1 MKRWLAAIGVLTI
14 TALGLGYWGYQEH
27 NSKLMLQT
35 AVNNNYQRAFYN
47 LADHVQTMEVL
58 LGKSLVLSGPEKN
71 AQFFE
76 QISQQ
81 SIQALDNLTQLP
93 VGDALLGRTA
103 KFLTQLGDYSNTLA
117 KQVSEGKTLTQEQWA
132 TVNRLYNQSS
142 ELNKELNKIHN
153 SIADGS
159 LNLYELAITAS
170 NRLAKEGQK
179 LATDNFQTM
188 DRQMQAYPTLIYDG
202 PFSDDMEQG
211 RARGVTGA
219 KVSEAKAKSIAMQF
233 YDNPGEKH
241 VLAQVTG
248 EVEGSIRAYRVEIAR
263 RQGEKVVGEPTVAD
277 VSIQGGHLIWLVTP
291 RNVTDAGWSL
301 DKAQSR
307 AEAYLRE
314 HGYQNMQSSYYQ
326 RNDNTVT
333 FNYALIQDGVI
344 IYPDLIK
351 VTVALDNGQVVAFD
365 ARNYLMSHHKRSL
378 DKPKVTEREARLL
391 VGNRLKIE
399 GTGRLA
405 VIPVGVEKEILTWEF
420 KGTQGG
426 ETYLLYINAI
436 TGEEENV
443 LRLVNTSEG
452 KLTL

>member
-1 MKRWLAAIGVLTI
+1 MKRWFAIVGVLI
-14 TALGLGYWGYQEH
+14 IAALGLGYWGYQEH

-35 AVNNNYQRAFYN
+35 AINNNYQRAFYN

-81 SIQALDNLTQLP
+81 SNQALDNLTQLP

-103 KFLTQLGDYSNTLA
+103 KFITQLGDYSNTLA
-117 KQVSEGKTLTQEQWA
+117 RQVSEGKTLTQEQWA
-132 TVNRLYNQSS
+132 TVNQLYNQSS
-142 ELNKELNKIHN
+142 ELNKELDKIHN

-159 LNLYELAITAS
+159 FNLYELAVTSS

-179 LATDNFQTM
+179 LATGNFQTM

-202 PFSDDMEQG
+202 PFSDNMEQG

-233 YDNPGEKH
+233 YDNPGEKY

-248 EVEGSIRAYRVEIAR
+248 EVEGSIKAYRVEIAR
-263 RQGEKVVGEPTVAD
+263 RQGKRVVGEPTVAD

-291 RNVTDAGWSL
+291 KNVTSANLSL

-314 HGYQNMQSSYYQ
+314 HGYQNMHSSYYQ

-351 VTVALDNGQVVAFD
+351 VTVALDDGQVVAFD

-378 DKPKVTEREARLL
+378 DKPKVTERDASLL
-391 VGNRLKIE
+391 VSNRLKLE
-399 GTGRLA
+399 GKGRLA

-426 ETYLLYINAI
+426 ETYLVYINAI

-443 LRLVNTSEG
+443 LRLVSTSEG